1 MKKIPMLILIFINI
15 SYICLAQPGDRRDKA
30 EAIQASYI
38 TTELKLSPE
47 EAQKF
52 WPIYRNYKE
61 EIRRVRLE
69 NRDDEILFEER
80 VLGIRKKYKPAFKSV
95 LVDAQR
101 VNRVYVVDKNF
112 REMLRKELQ
121 NRRKNKQPARQE
133 GRKS

>member
-1 MKKIPMLILIFINI
+1 MLILIFINI
-15 SYICLAQPGDRRDKA
+15 YYICSAQPGDKRNKA

-38 TTELKLSPE
+38 TTELKLSPD

-61 EIRRVRLE
+61 EIRRTRLE
-69 NRDDEILFEER
+69 NRDDEILFEEK
-80 VLGIRKKYKPAFKSV
+80 VLGIRKKYKPAFKQV
-95 LVDAQR
+95 LADDQR

-121 NRRKNKQPARQE
+121 NRRKENQSTGP
-133 GRKS
+133 GGIKS

>member
-15 SYICLAQPGDRRDKA
+15 SYICLAQPGDRRNKA

-38 TTELKLSPE
+38 TTELKLSPD

-61 EIRRVRLE
+61 EIRRTRLE
-69 NRDDEILFEER
+69 NRDDEILFEEK
-80 VLGIRKKYKPAFKSV
+80 VLEVKRRYKPAFKRV
-95 LVDAQR
+95 LEDDQR
-101 VNRVYVVDKNF
+101 VNRVYIVDKNF

-121 NRRKNKQPARQE
+121 NRRKPNQPTE
-133 GRKS
+133 LGGRKS